1 MTPDEQKKVA
11 ELRMWA
17 DRCQRE
23 GRPAQAILVRNMAFE
38 IEHGSPWLALMAQQ
52 SKIAR

>member
-1 MTPDEQKKVA
+1 MTADEQKKVA
-11 ELRMWA
+11 ELRVWA

-38 IEHGSPWLALMAQQ
+38 IEHGAPWLEIMKREEVAQ
-52 SKIAR
+52 